1 MSLNPYERTF
11 QKNDLIIRAG
21 ELSNNFYFIIKGLF
35 RYFYL
40 TMFGKEFNKHFAMG
54 NRFAGSLQ
62 SLVLSEILE
71 SRADLT
77 S

>member
-1 MSLNPYERTF
+1 MS
-11 QKNDLIIRAG
+11 
-21 ELSNNFYFIIKGLF
+21 
-35 RYFYL
+35 
-40 TMFGKEFNKHFAMG
+40 GKEFNKHFAME

-62 SLVLSEILE
+62 SLVLSEIFE